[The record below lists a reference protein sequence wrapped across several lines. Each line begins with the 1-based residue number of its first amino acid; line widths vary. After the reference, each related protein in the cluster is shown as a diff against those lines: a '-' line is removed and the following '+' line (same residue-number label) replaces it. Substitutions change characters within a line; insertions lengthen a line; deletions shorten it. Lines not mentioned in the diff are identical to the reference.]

1 MSKGDLPQTDDFNS
15 CMSSLA
21 MMAPLDL
28 VLGPAV
34 QCAPLEVEEL
44 NILHHFFK
52 IELRILKMSSYS
64 RFIKG
69 PTNIAEVLRK

>member
-21 MMAPLDL
+21 MMASLDL

-44 NILHHFFK
+44 NILHHFK